1 MTDVLLGID
10 TGGTYTDGVLLDYQT
25 RSVLKKI
32 KTLTTKDNLLTCILN
47 ALDSLLPEDPGN
59 IQLVSISTTLATNA
73 IAEGKRK
80 PVALFLLGY
89 DESLIKNF
97 NFESHFGTPQFFF
110 IEGGHNLEGKPQA
123 QLDVKGLL
131 EAAKNVRN
139 NVDAVAISG
148 YFSPLN
154 TAHEE
159 LAARAV
165 DENIHLPYVLGT
177 QLSNKLNS
185 IQRATTATLN
195 ASLLSPLNAFIQ
207 SIDEALRIRNIQAP
221 LMIMHSD
228 GSLMDAEKVKSYPIE
243 TVHSGPA
250 ASAVGARFLAKVDKA
265 LVIDIGGTTT
275 DIAVIDKGRVTINE
289 TGTRV
294 GEYNTAVRAAD
305 IRSIGLGGDSML
317 ALGLE
322 DQIQIGP
329 ERVTPLSYLAH
340 KYSHVQPYLQNVSR
354 QFKKNLGS
362 PNNLEFWYLLR
373 EPKRFIENEN
383 ARRVIKLLQESP
395 LPLPLILDKLE
406 LFHQMQFDGQG
417 LIREEIVGRA
427 ALTPTDL
434 FHITGEYA
442 PWNQVAAEL
451 AAAIFTRLID
461 FSVDDLIKTVKEK
474 MAETITEEI
483 VTFLTRQ
490 PLERFPSYV
499 PLQNL
504 GAWLFEE
511 NLTQKSPYLGS
522 QIKLKMP
529 LIGIGAPAGLLLPR
543 VAEMLHTDL
552 ILPEHYEVA
561 NAIGAVVGGV
571 IETKEAW
578 VYPKL
583 RNTFPVGYIV
593 QTEKVRKVFHNMEE
607 AVAFAK
613 DLLKEETSESVQQ
626 SGAEVNDFEIF
637 TFPEGAESCRIRVTA
652 IGVPK
657 I

>member
-1 MTDVLLGID
+1 
-10 TGGTYTDGVLLDYQT
+10 
-25 RSVLKKI
+25 
-32 KTLTTKDNLLTCILN
+32 
-47 ALDSLLPEDPGN
+47 
-59 IQLVSISTTLATNA
+59 
-73 IAEGKRK
+73 
-80 PVALFLLGY
+80 
-89 DESLIKNF
+89 
-97 NFESHFGTPQFFF
+97 
-110 IEGGHNLEGKPQA
+110 
-123 QLDVKGLL
+123 
-131 EAAKNVRN
+131 
-139 NVDAVAISG
+139 
-148 YFSPLN
+148 
-154 TAHEE
+154 
-159 LAARAV
+159 
-165 DENIHLPYVLGT
+165 
-177 QLSNKLNS
+177 
-185 IQRATTATLN
+185 
-195 ASLLSPLNAFIQ
+195 
-207 SIDEALRIRNIQAP
+207 
-221 LMIMHSD
+221 
-228 GSLMDAEKVKSYPIE
+228 
-243 TVHSGPA
+243 
-250 ASAVGARFLAKVDKA
+250 
-265 LVIDIGGTTT
+265 
-275 DIAVIDKGRVTINE
+275 
-289 TGTRV
+289 
-294 GEYNTAVRAAD
+294 
-305 IRSIGLGGDSML
+305 
-317 ALGLE
+317 
-322 DQIQIGP
+322 
-329 ERVTPLSYLAH
+329 
-340 KYSHVQPYLQNVSR
+340 
-354 QFKKNLGS
+354 
-362 PNNLEFWYLLR
+362 
-373 EPKRFIENEN
+373 
-383 ARRVIKLLQESP
+383 
-395 LPLPLILDKLE
+395 
-406 LFHQMQFDGQG
+406 
-417 LIREEIVGRA
+417 
-427 ALTPTDL
+427 
-434 FHITGEYA
+434 
-442 PWNQVAAEL
+442 
-451 AAAIFTRLID
+451 
-461 FSVDDLIKTVKEK
+461 